1 PGAIEDYFRRYFGT
15 PTTGQGDFQGGLW
28 EHLFLNNSGQI
39 RELIR
44 RRKGN
49 LADVV
54 LTMTDPWE
62 KRVDRLFL
70 SVLTRLP
77 SDEERKMV
85 VKYLLLEPKAEPLV
99 EEVIWVLMNSAGLRF
114 NH

>member
-1 PGAIEDYFRRYFGT
+1 YFRRYFGT
-15 PTTGQGDFQGGLW
+15 PTTGLGDFQGGLW
-28 EHLFLNNSGQI
+28 EHLFLNNSSQI

-54 LTMTDPWE
+54 MTMTDPWE

-70 SVLTRLP
+70 SVLSRLP
-77 SDEERKMV
+77 SEAERKKV
-85 VKYLLLEPKAEPLV
+85 VDYLKAEPKAEPLV
-99 EEVIWVLMNSAGLRF
+99 EEVIWVLMNSAAFRF